1 MKSGIDIMTIA
12 EHSELGLKFSL
23 NQSDYCLWH
32 NFKWVVKGQFRSFTF
47 EMNHFSLGFG
57 ITSEKSANLNFRN
70 KGSFSWGGYYGTSYW
85 ADPKDKMVVLIMT
98 QHNPNSHGELG
109 GIIERIIYG
118 SRVN

>member
-1 MKSGIDIMTIA
+1 VFSGV
-12 EHSELGLKFSL
+12 HSKENKNIFLIRIKTHILPLTSLIQVLHTQLDFKF
-23 NQSDYCLWH
+23 N
-32 NFKWVVKGQFRSFTF
+32 GQDD
-47 EMNHFSLGFG
+47 FSLGFG